1 MECTRRTLLKAGAV
15 GMTALLL
22 PPRLAAATSG
32 PPTLV
37 VVFLRGGVDALNVVV
52 PVGDPLYAAT
62 RPTIR
67 IPHDATLPLDGFY
80 GLHPAFAALLPL
92 YRDGALAVIHACGSP
107 SPTRSHFRSQRVMES
122 AAPDDPSTADGWLNR
137 YLAVAGGGAPV
148 AGVSL
153 KTATVRALQGP
164 APVLAFPRIAA
175 FTLEGELVGER
186 RTALVE
192 RYAPAAGTT
201 SGDHMLDALDTVDL
215 LATVPVPDPARYP
228 AGELGA
234 ALADAAALVK
244 AELGVRVI
252 ALDTRRWDH
261 HFDETDGLA
270 EMGAELAAGLAAF
283 HADLGGAAAR
293 TLTLCMSEFGRRVR
307 ENGSGGTEH
316 GHGGLMLAL
325 GGGLAGGRVLTRGSR
340 WPGLAPEALSRGE
353 DLAVTTDF
361 RDVFA
366 EVLHAHLGVGLRA
379 CRAILPGLDV
389 EPARFPGLYA

>member
-1 MECTRRTLLKAGAV
+1 MTGAV
-15 GMTALLL
+15 GLTALVL
-22 PPRLAAATSG
+22 PPRLRALAAGTNG
-32 PPTLV
+32 TPTLV

-67 IPHDATLPLDGFY
+67 IPRDATPALDDFY
-80 GLHPAFAALLPL
+80 GLHPAFAPLMPL
-92 YRDGALAVIHACGSP
+92 YHDGALAVIHACGSP
-107 SPTRSHFRSQRVMES
+107 FPTRSHFRSQRIMES
-122 AAPDDPSTADGWLNR
+122 AAPDDPSAADGWLNR

-148 AGVSL
+148 AGISL
-153 KTATVRALQGP
+153 KTAPVRALQGA

-175 FTLEGELVGER
+175 FTLEGERVDER

-192 RYAPAAGTT
+192 RYAPAAGTMA
-201 SGDHMLDALDTVDL
+201 GDHMLDALDTIDV
-215 LATVPVPDPARYP
+215 LATVPAPDPAHYP

-234 ALADAAALVK
+234 ALADAAALIK
-244 AELGVRVI
+244 AEIGVKVI

-261 HFDETDGLA
+261 HFDEADGLA
-270 EMGAELAAGLAAF
+270 EMGGELAAGLGAF
-283 HADLGGAAAR
+283 HADLGGAATR

-325 GGGLAGGRVLTRGSR
+325 GGGIAGGRVLTRGNR
-340 WPGLAPEALSRGE
+340 WPGLAPDTLSRGE

-366 EVLHAHLGVGLRA
+366 EVLYAHLGLGLRA
-379 CRAILPGLDV
+379 CRAILPGFD
-389 EPARFPGLYA
+389 ADATRFPGLYA